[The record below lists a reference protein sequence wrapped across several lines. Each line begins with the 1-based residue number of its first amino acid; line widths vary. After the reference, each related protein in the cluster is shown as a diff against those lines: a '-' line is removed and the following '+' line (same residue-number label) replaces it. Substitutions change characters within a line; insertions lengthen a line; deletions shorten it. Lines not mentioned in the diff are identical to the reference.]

1 MHRIK
6 YSLLLLIITVF
17 GFSCA
22 ELQKVLETGGN
33 QPLSSAE
40 IARGL
45 KEALDIGI
53 SKGSDIL
60 SARDGYFRSP
70 YKILLPEEARVI
82 TQRLSVIPG
91 FTQVEDILVER
102 LNRAAE
108 DAATKAKPIFQQA
121 IRQMTFQDAMGIL
134 MGPEDA
140 ATAYLNR
147 VTYNELYEAFNPII
161 LESLNKF
168 NAVSYWED
176 AVNAYNRIPFI
187 NQANPRLDDYVT
199 TKALDGLFDMV
210 KKEEIGIRKDV
221 SLRTTELLRRVFAR
235 QDSNWQG

>member
-1 MHRIK
+1 MQSIK
-6 YSLLLLIITVF
+6 YYALLLLFTLS
-17 GFSCA
+17 GLSCA
-22 ELQKVLETGGN
+22 ELQKVLESGGN
-33 QPLSSAE
+33 APLTSAE

-60 SARDGYFRSP
+60 SARDGYFKSS
-70 YKILLPEEARVI
+70 YKILLPEEARMI

-140 ATAYLNR
+140 ATSYLNR
-147 VTYNELYEAFNPII
+147 VTYNELYSAFNPII

-187 NQANPRLDDYVT
+187 TPANPRLDDYVT

-221 SLRTTELLRRVFAR
+221 SLRTSELLRRVFAR
-235 QDSNWQG
+235 QDSN